1 MKKFFTAVNI
11 ENGSFVAVV
20 HDTNTNQEIY
30 RTKPHISQ
38 SNALQEVNKFITNQK
53 SIQPTAPSQQTIIN
67 STAYTS
73 TGPAQ
78 SSTTRRC
85 CGR

>member
-1 MKKFFTAVNI
+1 MKKYFTAVNI
-11 ENGSFVAVV
+11 ENNLFVAVIY
-20 HDTNTNQEIY
+20 DSNTNQEIY

-53 SIQPTAPSQQTIIN
+53 SINPAAPSQQTILN
-67 STAYTS
+67 STTYTS
-73 TGPAQ
+73 TGPSQ
-78 SSTTRRC
+78 STTTRRC